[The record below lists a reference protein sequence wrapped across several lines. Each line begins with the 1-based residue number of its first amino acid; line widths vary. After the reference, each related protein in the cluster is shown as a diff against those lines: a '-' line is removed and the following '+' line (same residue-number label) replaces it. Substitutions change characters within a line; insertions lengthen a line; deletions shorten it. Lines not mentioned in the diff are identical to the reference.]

1 MERLTITKGSAE
13 ELDCRVSWA
22 ESLFYDTDSIVTSV
36 WIVPSDTVDNVSNTK
51 ITLSDNIVPDFSAAS
66 PSPVFSLGGTSFT
79 TNTAKIFVKGGSAG
93 RSYTMENRIT
103 TQAGRKLLKRV
114 LVRVV
119 G

>member
-1 MERLTITKGSAE
+1 MERLTVIKGIAE

-22 ESLFYDTDSIVTSV
+22 GSLFYDTDSLVTSA
-36 WIVPSDTVDNVSNTK
+36 WIVPSGTTDNVSNTK
-51 ITLSDNIVPDFSAAS
+51 IELSDSVTPDFSATS

-79 TNTAKIFVKGGSAG
+79 ANAAKIFVKGGSAG
-93 RSYTMENRIT
+93 RTYTLENRVT
-103 TQAGRKLLKRV
+103 TQAGRKLTARV